1 MVENDSLVFTEKLK
15 NALKHSVCRKFLKL
29 TNTQF
34 QKDETI
40 VSLSTPKGKL
50 KVSLDKE
57 YTPSLAVHA
66 ILNHPEITPYGKINV
81 VDVDKTGLDFL
92 KNFSSQNLSNSF
104 ILYKVPKKQLQIGTS
119 DTKYYV
125 DICMQSY
132 QKVINK
138 LDSLEE
144 WSGQLSF
151 EDLVA
156 CLRRK
161 EIVTILILLSQ
172 SN

>member
-1 MVENDSLVFTEKLK
+1 MVENDSLVFTEKLR

-40 VSLSTPKGKL
+40 VNLATPNGKL
-50 KVSLDKE
+50 KISLDVE
-57 YTPSLAVHA
+57 YTPSLAVHS
-66 ILNHPEITPYGKINV
+66 ILNHPEIIPFNTLNV
-81 VDVDKTGLDFL
+81 KDVDKIGLDFL
-92 KNFSSQNLSNSF
+92 KNFSSQNLADSF
-104 ILYKVPKKQLQIGTS
+104 ILYKVPKKQLQIGTA

-138 LDSLEE
+138 LDSLEK
-144 WSGQLSF
+144 WTGQIAF
-151 EDLVA
+151 EDLVS